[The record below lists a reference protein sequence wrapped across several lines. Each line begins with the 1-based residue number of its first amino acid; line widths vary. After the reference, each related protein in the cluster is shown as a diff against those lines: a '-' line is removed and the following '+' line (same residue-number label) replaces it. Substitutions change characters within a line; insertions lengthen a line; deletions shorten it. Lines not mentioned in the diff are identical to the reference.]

1 MNLVFRGWCVRA
13 TILAIV
19 VLQPGPLLAHTGP
32 PFPIVTSRN
41 VGAYEVS
48 VWTDPDSTDDG
59 SAAGRFW
66 VTLRP
71 SSGASLP
78 ADTRVNVAINPAGTP
93 GQPNTASAEPVAN
106 DPSHRFAALVLDH
119 EGRFHVR
126 VTIVGPLGPAG
137 VEADVD
143 ATYDLRPPPAMIA
156 VYLIPF
162 AGIGFLWLKLMLK
175 RRRSGVHKSTAR
187 QQPGDVSR

>member
-1 MNLVFRGWCVRA
+1 MILTFRAGGVRA
-13 TILAIV
+13 TALVLV
-19 VLQPGPLLAHTGP
+19 VLLDGPLLAHTGP

-41 VGAYEVS
+41 VGAYDVS

-71 SSGASLP
+71 SSGAALP
-78 ADTRVNVAINPAGTP
+78 GDTRVNVAINPTDRS
-93 GQPNTASAEPVAN
+93 GQPNIASAERIAN
-106 DPSHRFAALVLDH
+106 DPSHRFAALVMDH

-126 VTIVGPLGPAG
+126 VTIDGPLGRAE
-137 VEADVD
+137 VEGDVD

-162 AGIGFLWLKLMLK
+162 VAIGFLWVKLLL
-175 RRRSGVHKSTAR
+175 RRRLSAGHKSAPH
-187 QQPGDVSR
+187 Q